1 MPRNLVVLGSTGSI
15 GRQTLEV
22 VRDLGDRVR
31 VVGLAAA
38 TSVELLQRQAEN
50 FEVSHV
56 ALSDAATARKWSGAG
71 RQMLAG
77 PEALVH
83 LAQLPEA
90 DVIVIGTVG
99 AAGLLPALAALR
111 AGKLVALANKE
122 TLVMAGPLI
131 RRELESSRGALVP
144 IDSEHSAIWQCLQ
157 GESERSIER
166 LVLTASGGA
175 LRSLSAEELSS
186 VTPQQALQHPTW
198 SMGRKITID
207 SATLMNKGLEVLEAQ
222 WLFDGPLDRID
233 LLLHQQSIVHSM
245 VMFDDSSTKAQLG
258 LPDMRLPIQYALSH
272 PDRWPNSLSRLDLA
286 SIGTLTFGT
295 VDLDRYPCV
304 SLALEAGKAGGTY
317 PAVLCAADELAVE
330 AFLQGQIRFTDIA
343 DVIAGT
349 IDAHNHCSDPSLD
362 DILESDGWARRV
374 AAGLVAKASPS

>member
-131 RRELESSRGALVP
+131 RRELESS
-144 IDSEHSAIWQCLQ
+144 
-157 GESERSIER
+157 
-166 LVLTASGGA
+166 
-175 LRSLSAEELSS
+175 
-186 VTPQQALQHPTW
+186 
-198 SMGRKITID
+198 
-207 SATLMNKGLEVLEAQ
+207 
-222 WLFDGPLDRID
+222 
-233 LLLHQQSIVHSM
+233 
-245 VMFDDSSTKAQLG
+245 
-258 LPDMRLPIQYALSH
+258 
-272 PDRWPNSLSRLDLA
+272 
-286 SIGTLTFGT
+286 
-295 VDLDRYPCV
+295 
-304 SLALEAGKAGGTY
+304 
-317 PAVLCAADELAVE
+317 
-330 AFLQGQIRFTDIA
+330 
-343 DVIAGT
+343 
-349 IDAHNHCSDPSLD
+349 
-362 DILESDGWARRV
+362 
-374 AAGLVAKASPS
+374 